1 MDFVRVPTTIKEW
14 WSQVSCDPDTLL
26 APRQPTIKDAKLL
39 YLFPSLPC
47 VPVSRAG
54 CNRVDGKLYRVYD
67 VVGMIAYG
75 DLHTTKGILVGC
87 SI

>member
-1 MDFVRVPTTIKEW
+1 MDFVRVPTSVKEW

-39 YLFPSLPC
+39 CLFPSLPC

-54 CNRVDGKLYRVYD
+54 CNRVDGKLDRFEMGWRSYEN
-67 VVGMIAYG
+67 
-75 DLHTTKGILVGC
+75 LHTDTDEPVKC